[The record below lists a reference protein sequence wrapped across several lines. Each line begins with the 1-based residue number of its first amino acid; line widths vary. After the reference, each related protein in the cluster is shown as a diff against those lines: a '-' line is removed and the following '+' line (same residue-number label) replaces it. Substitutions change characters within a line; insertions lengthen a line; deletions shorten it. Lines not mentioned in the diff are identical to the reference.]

1 MNETQSDKGNDFV
14 KPIYIS
20 ATLKDSGKT
29 SVSLGL
35 MQLLMERGMDPG
47 YYKPVGQH
55 YVRYHDKNIDE
66 DSVLVHQVFRMPD
79 EPYYM
84 SPIAIERGF
93 TRKFIFNPD
102 VSPLEKEIVA
112 CHEHLL
118 KTHPMVIIEGT
129 GHAGVGSCFGLS
141 NARVAQL
148 LKATV
153 VIVTA
158 GGIGRP
164 LDEVALSLSLF
175 KDHNVEVMGVIFN
188 KVLGDKYERVRET
201 AEAGLKL
208 MGTRLIGAIPYDASL
223 EYFTVGQVAE
233 ELNFTVLCGSD
244 SLSNRIEHTV
254 IAAME
259 PQNILDYV
267 RDNTL
272 IITPGDRVDNILVSI
287 LMLAEN
293 RPHSGGLLLSGGF
306 EPHPK
311 IVPLLKSSAI
321 PVLLSNDDTFQVS
334 SKMADIGFKIRA
346 YDTDKIKRLRDLV
359 RDYVDIDLVMAALKQ
374 QQRK

>member
-1 MNETQSDKGNDFV
+1 M
-14 KPIYIS
+14 
-20 ATLKDSGKT
+20 
-29 SVSLGL
+29 
-35 MQLLMERGMDPG
+35 
-47 YYKPVGQH
+47 
-55 YVRYHDKNIDE
+55 
-66 DSVLVHQVFRMPD
+66 HQVFRMPD

-118 KTHPMVIIEGT
+118 KSHPIVIIEGT

-148 LKATV
+148 LKAKV

-175 KDHNVEVMGVIFN
+175 KDHEVEVMGVIFN
-188 KVLGDKYERVRET
+188 KVLGDKFEMVRET

-223 EYFTVGQVAE
+223 EHFTVGQVAE

-259 PQNILDYV
+259 PQNMLDYV

-293 RPHSGGLLLSGGF
+293 RPHSGGLLLTGGF

-321 PVLLSNDDTFQVS
+321 PVLLSNEDTFQVS

-346 YDTDKIKRLRDLV
+346 YDTDKIERLHALV
-359 RDYVDIDLVMAALKQ
+359 RDYVDNDLVLTALKG
-374 QQRK
+374 